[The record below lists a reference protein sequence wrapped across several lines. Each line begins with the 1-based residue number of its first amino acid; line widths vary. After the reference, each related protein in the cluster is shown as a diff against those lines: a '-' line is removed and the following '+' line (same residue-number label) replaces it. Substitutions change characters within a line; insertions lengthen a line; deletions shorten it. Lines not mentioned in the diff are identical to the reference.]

1 MEKQIKIISALLE
14 EILEKMTLVGS
25 VEYFETEYGHVF
37 AIKTKEA
44 GILIGED
51 GKHLIALSH
60 VVKKIA
66 ESRLRKDKMES
77 ISFVLDINDYQLNK
91 LEELKNLARM
101 SVQRARFF
109 KKDLEMDPMSAYD
122 RRIIHSILGECL
134 DIKTESVGEDPNRR
148 IVIKPIQ

>member
-25 VEYFETEYGHVF
+25 VEYFEAEYGHVF
-37 AIKTKEA
+37 TIKTKEA

-60 VVKKIA
+60 IVKKIA
-66 ESRLRKDKMES
+66 ENRLRKDKADP
-77 ISFVLDINDYQLNK
+77 ISFVLDINDYQLKK
-91 LEELKNLARM
+91 LEDLKNTARM
-101 SVQRARFF
+101 SAQRARFF

-122 RRIIHSILGECL
+122 RRIIHSILGEYP
-134 DIKTESVGEDPNRR
+134 DIKTESVGDDPNRR
-148 IVIKPIQ
+148 IVIKPI